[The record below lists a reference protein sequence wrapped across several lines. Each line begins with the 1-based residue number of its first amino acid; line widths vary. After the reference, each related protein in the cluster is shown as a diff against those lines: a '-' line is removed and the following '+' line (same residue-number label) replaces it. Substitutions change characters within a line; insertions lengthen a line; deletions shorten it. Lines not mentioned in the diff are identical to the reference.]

1 MKFYHF
7 HLMPWPYLPADFAEK
22 YDSAWVW
29 CPNTLYD
36 PVRGHTLYNEYIDG
50 LVRCEQLGFDGIC
63 VNEHHQNAY
72 GNMPSPNL
80 IAAML
85 VARTQRVKVAVIGNA
100 LPFYGTPLRI
110 AEEFG
115 MLDTISGGRLIAGFV
130 VGGSPEYHSFNVN
143 PTTARA
149 RFSEAHDLIIQAWTR
164 PGPFEFYGK
173 FYQHR
178 YVNPWPLPLQKPH
191 PPVWIPGVGSLE
203 TMEFCAKRR
212 YAYMSIP
219 FFSLKTVKRMGEL
232 FKAQCEK
239 QGYAAH
245 PEQTSL
251 NMAVFVAETDA
262 EAWEKYERHFWYFQQ
277 NLLKG
282 LIDINTPGYTSI
294 KSTMA
299 MVQNAAEF
307 VLACQT
313 RQDLERGG
321 FVCVGSVATVR
332 QRLTEMLHEVGTGN
346 LLMNCHVG
354 SMDVPTYRE
363 SMELFAREVMPHVR
377 AEFAAQDDL
386 PLPAPVPVFE
396 SQEAAA

>member
-7 HLMPWPYLPADFAEK
+7 HLMPWPHLPADFAEK
-22 YDSAWVW
+22 HDSAWVW
-29 CPNTLYD
+29 CPNTYYD
-36 PVRGHTLYNEYIDG
+36 PVRGHVLYNAYLDG
-50 LVRCEQLGFDGIC
+50 LVRCEELGFDGIC

-85 VARTQRVKVAVIGNA
+85 IARTRKAKVAVIGNA

-110 AEEFG
+110 AEEYA

-130 VGGSPEYHSFNVN
+130 VGGSPEYHSFNIN

-149 RFSEAHDLIIQAWTR
+149 RFAEAHDLIIQAWTR

-173 FYQHR
+173 YYEHR
-178 YVNPWPLPLQKPH
+178 YVNPWPTPLQKPH
-191 PPVWIPGVGSLE
+191 PRVWIPGVGSLE
-203 TMEFCAKRR
+203 TMQFCARRR

-219 FFSLKTVKRMGEL
+219 FFSFRTVKRMAGL
-232 FKAQCEK
+232 FAEQCEK
-239 QGYAAH
+239 AGYTVH

-251 NMAVFVAETDA
+251 NIGVYVAPTDA
-262 EAWEKYERHFWYFQQ
+262 EAWARYEPPFWYFQR

-294 KSTMA
+294 KSTMG
-299 MVQNAAEF
+299 MLQNLGEF
-307 VLACQT
+307 VASCQT
-313 RQDLERGG
+313 RDDLERGG
-321 FVCVGSVATVR
+321 FVVAGSPETVR
-332 QRLTEMLHEVGTGN
+332 QRLSEMLREVGTGN
-346 LLMNCHVG
+346 LLMSCHVG
-354 SMDVPTYRE
+354 SMPMQDYAE
-363 SMELFAREVMPHVR
+363 SMDLFAREVMPKLR
-377 AEFAAQDDL
+377 AEFGAQDAL
-386 PLPAPVPVFE
+386 PYPEPRQIFE

>member
-7 HLMPWPYLPADFAEK
+7 HLMPWPHLPADFAEK
-22 YDSAWVW
+22 HDSAWVW
-29 CPNTLYD
+29 CPNTYYD
-36 PVRGHTLYNEYIDG
+36 PVRGHDLYNQYIDG
-50 LVRCEQLGFDGIC
+50 LVRCEELGFDGVC

-85 VARTQRVKVAVIGNA
+85 VARTRKLKVAVIGNA

-110 AEEFG
+110 AEEYA

-130 VGGSPEYHSFNVN
+130 VGGSPEYHSFNIN

-149 RFSEAHDLIIQAWTR
+149 RFNEAHDLIVQAWTR

-173 FYQHR
+173 YYQHR
-178 YVNPWPLPLQKPH
+178 YVNPWPTPLQKPH
-191 PPVWIPGVGSLE
+191 PRIWIPGVGSLE
-203 TMEFCAKRR
+203 TMQFCARRR

-219 FFSLKTVKRMGEL
+219 FFSFRTVKRMAGL
-232 FKAQCEK
+232 FAEQCDKA
-239 QGYAAH
+239 GYTVH

-251 NMAVFVAETDA
+251 NIGIYVAPTDA
-262 EAWEKYERHFWYFQQ
+262 EAWAKYEPPFWYFQR

-294 KSTMA
+294 KSTIGML
-299 MVQNAAEF
+299 QNLGDF
-307 VLACQT
+307 VASCQT
-313 RQDLERGG
+313 RDDLERGG
-321 FVCVGSVATVR
+321 FAVVGSPETVH
-332 QRLTEMLHEVGTGN
+332 QRLAEMLREVGTGN
-346 LLMNCHVG
+346 LLMSCHVG
-354 SMDVPTYRE
+354 SMSTPDYGE
-363 SMELFAREVMPHVR
+363 SMELFAREVLPKLR
-377 AEFAAQDDL
+377 AEFAFQDAT
-386 PLPAPVPVFE
+386 PYPEPRAVFE